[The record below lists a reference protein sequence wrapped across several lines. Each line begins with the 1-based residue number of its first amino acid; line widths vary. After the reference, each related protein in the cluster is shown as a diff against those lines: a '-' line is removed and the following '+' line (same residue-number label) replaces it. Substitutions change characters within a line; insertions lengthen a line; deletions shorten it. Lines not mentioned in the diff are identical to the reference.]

1 MFNPKI
7 IQRER
12 LASCL
17 LDEIRV
23 KYNDA
28 VTVKYQADCTNVAWK
43 HTNKEYESCQLK
55 ITIKNDIANGQ
66 STTTEVTEQSSFVIG
81 ADGAQSAVRSAME
94 HEKMGGFFV
103 KKYEDK
109 NVRRQFVENLVS
121 LFTPLNQQQFPY
133 YHLLIDT
140 SHHALFT
147 FILMLRKLFS
157 FYIVHL

>member
-1 MFNPKI
+1 M
-7 IQRER
+7 
-12 LASCL
+12 
-17 LDEIRV
+17 
-23 KYNDA
+23 
-28 VTVKYQADCTNVAWK
+28 TVKYQADCTDVTWK
-43 HTNKEYESCQLK
+43 HTNKESESCQLK
-55 ITIKNDIANGQ
+55 ITIKNDIGNGQ

-121 LFTPLNQQQFPY
+121 LFMPLNQQQFPY

-140 SHHALFT
+140 SHQMLFT
-147 FILMLRKLFS
+147 SILMLCKQFS
-157 FYIVHL
+157 FFTGHL

>member
-28 VTVKYQADCTNVAWK
+28 VTVKYQADCTNVEWK
-43 HTNKEYESCQLK
+43 QTNKEDESCQLK
-55 ITIKNDIANGQ
+55 ITIKNDLGNGE

-94 HEKMGGFFV
+94 EEKMGGFFV

-109 NVRRQFVENLVS
+109 NVREQFASSVVS
-121 LFTPLNQQQFPY
+121 PFITIFELYLLLN
-133 YHLLIDT
+133 H
-140 SHHALFT
+140 T
-147 FILMLRKLFS
+147 FS
-157 FYIVHL
+157 V